1 VKIVLE
7 GELKERY
14 LNLNIE
20 NAPLACCCNILYS
33 LYGGAIK
40 VSRKLGML
48 DESALRDEVLKG
60 IGCCKVICFAVYL
73 TRTWGAGS
81 IFGMGTN

>member
-7 GELKERY
+7 GEVKERY
-14 LNLNIE
+14 LNLDIE
-20 NAPLACCCNILYS
+20 YAPLACCCNILHS
-33 LYGGAIK
+33 LYGGAIE
-40 VSRKLGML
+40 VPRKLGML
-48 DESALRDEVLKG
+48 DESALRDEVLEV